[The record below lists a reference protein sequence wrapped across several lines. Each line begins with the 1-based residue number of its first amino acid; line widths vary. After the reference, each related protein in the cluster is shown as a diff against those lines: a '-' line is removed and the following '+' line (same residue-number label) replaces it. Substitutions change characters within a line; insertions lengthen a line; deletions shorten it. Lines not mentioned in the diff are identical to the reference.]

1 VYTLKFTN
9 DILFIII
16 FKFFSSNKVVSP
28 LPGKALFSALYI
40 ICLIKI
46 RSVLYNLRVP
56 FAGWQA
62 KIWWKGE
69 REDDGQGNV
78 TAEGKFWLL

>member
-1 VYTLKFTN
+1 
-9 DILFIII
+9 
-16 FKFFSSNKVVSP
+16 VSP

-62 KIWWKGE
+62 KIWREEE
-69 REDDGQGNV
+69 RED
-78 TAEGKFWLL
+78 K